1 MLNDKQVEELLYNLS
16 SFYQDYLP
24 IDNRLMKLYQIYAK
38 TIDYVWNV
46 FGEADDGRK
55 VFSTRT
61 LSTIPYF
68 KVDIRDAVYSLSLAR
83 NMEQMTSFEKQIAL
97 LEKEGK
103 YASFVFPSEKETPAV
118 YGMRLF
124 LNFTDTEPLRL
135 YEDYFVRN
143 NRLYLLPHYIRRR
156 KKPLQF
162 LHAFDIKIN
171 DFTLEKNYG
180 TYYNIEAGPLLPRY
194 EYRDVLEAYMR
205 AFKGKM
211 TIKAIKESLR
221 LATKW
226 ENFRLEDWK
235 SPYLS
240 PRKKVL
246 YDQWIISPNK
256 FLVTLPENLIPD
268 KMKINIIRALLSE
281 IKDADKDYM
290 LFFDIDRIDPY
301 IFPMLRYPTIDYQRG
316 EIFRPEDEHH
326 MDTVTLNIVDFPLDV
341 AGRYDTNFV
350 YNLNLRYDD
359 PPSNEVISILQ
370 RFPLFEEAPS
380 VADGFEITL
389 LDNPRIPRNFTATAN
404 EETGDI
410 TFTVSSSQDDTTAFE
425 LHHAAA
431 EDGEYEL
438 VEVAGN
444 LPDEGTVA
452 FQHSAKESEKR
463 YYKTRAVS
471 NEGASL
477 WTLPINVDAI

>member
-1 MLNDKQVEELLYNLS
+1 MYNLS

-24 IDNRLMKLYQIYAK
+24 IDNKLMKLYQIYAK
-38 TIDYVWNV
+38 TIDYVWNT
-46 FGEADDGRK
+46 FGEAEDGRR

-68 KVDIRDAVYSLSLAR
+68 KVNIEDAVYDLNMAR
-83 NMEQMTSFEKQIAL
+83 NYEKLSFEKLITE
-97 LEKEGK
+97 LEREGK
-103 YASFVFPSEKETPAV
+103 YTTFVFPVERETPAV

-124 LNFTDTEPLRL
+124 LNFNDTEPLRL
-135 YEDYFVRN
+135 YEDYFIRN

-162 LHAFDIKIN
+162 LHAFDIKVN
-171 DFTLEKNYG
+171 YFTLEKNFGSYF
-180 TYYNIEAGPLLPRY
+180 NVEAGPLLPRY
-194 EYRDVLEAYMR
+194 EYRDVLESYFR
-205 AFKGKM
+205 VFRGKM

-226 ENFRLEDWK
+226 ENFRLEDMK

-246 YDQWIISPNK
+246 YDDWIISPNK

-268 KMKINIIRALLSE
+268 KMKINIIRALLGE

-290 LFFDIDRIDPY
+290 IFFDIDRIDPY

-316 EIFRPEDEHH
+316 ETFRPEDEHH
-326 MDTVTLNIVDFPLDV
+326 TDTVALNIIDYPLDV
-341 AGRYDTNFV
+341 AGRYDTTFS

-370 RFPLFEEAPS
+370 TFP
-380 VADGFEITL
+380 TL
-389 LDNPRIPRNFTATAN
+389 
-404 EETGDI
+404 
-410 TFTVSSSQDDTTAFE
+410 
-425 LHHAAA
+425 
-431 EDGEYEL
+431 
-438 VEVAGN
+438 
-444 LPDEGTVA
+444 
-452 FQHSAKESEKR
+452 
-463 YYKTRAVS
+463 
-471 NEGASL
+471 SL
-477 WTLPINVDAI
+477 IHI